1 MLKNLKANTLLYVLI
16 LVNIALIMGVVV
28 FNNSITISNNLSI
41 WTNSEEMYRNIYDKW
56 NIAIQSVKKFNS
68 NWQGFIDILSC
79 PTNVTMSG
87 SNYKVTWINTQMAY
101 EHWTIY
107 CKWTYRWDDF
117 KIFFN
122 IDRTYYDS
130 VYYKGDLVKLNS
142 TWIDETNNLW
152 PQTNVTWTADKNWHS
167 RERAAD
173 NSLSTDYVS
182 EKWNFYSHL
191 YFTFPTSQNIW
202 KVVLK
207 KDMHFDYWWGADYWD
222 RMRIKFY
229 DDSNNVFVNKTA
241 PAIRWTGTVIINLWV
256 AWLNHKT
263 KKIKINSRQKNK
275 YMDMKDVYMYG
286 YNTNGWVLP
295 SWVWEREFNDS
306 DNTLISFDS
315 QWTEWWDNIDDD
327 MNSDDYKWSST
338 GSINYAFGYEDD
350 DVIPR
355 KTFWWNVPAWFKYY
369 NIFWNNYK
377 TDDFINNNP
386 YNNLWYSKKIWDVWT
401 WYMYIDTYNIDNYNS
416 WSSIFDLKIVEFN
429 KNAYKQKNTLLAV
442 KSWEWTWIS
451 NFVWYIEKSSS
462 WNLSL
467 SYYKT
472 WNEFPFDF
480 KDKDYAIFVTN
491 ENKIWDISYILKAET
506 DTWTWIYI
514 NPINDSLT
522 WTINV
527 LANHMLMWGDK
538 NFIWENFNVVWPK

>member
-41 WTNSEEMYRNIYDKW
+41 WTNAEEVYRNIYDKGH
-56 NIAIQSVKKFNS
+56 IALQSVAKFNS
-68 NWQGFIDILSC
+68 NWAWFTDIISC

-107 CKWTYRWDDF
+107 CKWTYRWDIF

-122 IDRTYYDS
+122 IDRTNYDS
-130 VYYKGDLVKLNS
+130 AYYKWDLVKLIYDTWWWAS
-142 TWIDETNNLW
+142 TSLDTTNNVW
-152 PQTNVTWTADKNWHS
+152 PLTNVSWTSDYYWNS
-167 RERAAD
+167 LERAAD
-173 NSLSTDYVS
+173 NDLNTNYISVYTNWAYLDFV
-182 EKWNFYSHL
+182 
-191 YFTFPTSQNIW
+191 FPTSKNIW
-202 KVVLK
+202 KITLNK
-207 KDMHFDYWWGADYWD
+207 YYHSNWKWWYWNKVEFY
-222 RMRIKFY
+222 FY
-229 DDSNNVFVNKTA
+229 DDSGNMFDSASYNWL
-241 PAIRWTGTVIINLWV
+241 RTVTTLNIDLWSL
-256 AWLNHKT
+256 WLSNKT
-263 KKIKINSRQKNK
+263 KKIRITRYQSVSSTGPKWIWKRK
-275 YMDMKDVYMYG
+275 
-286 YNTNGWVLP
+286 
-295 SWVWEREFNDS
+295 FNDS
-306 DNTLISFDS
+306 DNTLISFDA
-315 QWTEWWDNIDDD
+315 QWTWWWDKIDDN
-327 MNSDDYKWSST
+327 MNSDDYRW
-338 GSINYAFGYEDD
+338 GSIDDGWTYINYPFGYEDD
-350 DVIPR
+350 DVLPR
-355 KTFWWNVPAWFKYY
+355 KTFWGNIPVWYKFY

-377 TDDFINNNP
+377 TNQFIENNP
-386 YNNLWYSKKIWDVWT
+386 YNNMGYSKKIWEVWT
-401 WYMYIDTYNIDNYNS
+401 WYMYLDTYNTDNS
-416 WSSIFDLKIVEFN
+416 WSSIFDLKIIEFN

-491 ENKIWDISYILKAET
+491 ENKTWDISYILKAET

-522 WTINV
+522 WTIEV

-538 NFIWENFNVVWPK
+538 NFIWENFKIVWPK